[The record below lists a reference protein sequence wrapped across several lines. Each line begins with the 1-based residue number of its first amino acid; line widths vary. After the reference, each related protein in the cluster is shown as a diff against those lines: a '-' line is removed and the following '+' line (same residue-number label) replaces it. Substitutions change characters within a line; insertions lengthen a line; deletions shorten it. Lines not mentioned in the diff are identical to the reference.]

1 MGTTEPA
8 AVTTDPESGN
18 APDRRRSPRRTLSD
32 LPVITGVTVAS
43 EPVKVL
49 NVSAVGVLIE
59 CERRLFPRVAGQ
71 LEIQRE
77 EGARRVNGRVVR
89 SEVARFD
96 ERSVQY
102 RLAIA
107 FETPLDFI
115 DRAAPA
121 REPEPPPLDFGT
133 PALAV
138 DDVGERLERHFA
150 VNAWTA

>member
-1 MGTTEPA
+1 MSERDRTE
-8 AVTTDPESGN
+8 VD
-18 APDRRRSPRRTLSD
+18 DRRRSPRRTLSD
-32 LPVITGVTVAS
+32 IPVITGVTIAS
-43 EPVKVL
+43 EPVVVVNL
-49 NVSAVGVLIE
+49 SAVGVLIE

-71 LEIQRE
+71 LEFQGE

-102 RLAIA
+102 RIAIA

-121 REPEPPPLDFGT
+121 GAPGPPISDFAA

-138 DDVGERLERHFA
+138 DDVDGSLERRFM